1 MFRYLIRADE
11 YRARAAE
18 AALASAATP
27 LAQVR
32 EKHDLAGS
40 PRRPA
45 RGARRRRSRRR
56 RNRRGRGRAV
66 RPRLDQ
72 DCPRSSLLAS
82 TPPFSTFT
90 PRNRMVPP
98 E

>member
-32 EKHDLAGS
+32 EKHDLAVQRWTILAEAEEARAGQ
-40 PRRPA
+40 RAARDAGAVAEDETDADEQYA
-45 RGARRRRSRRR
+45 RG
-56 RNRRGRGRAV
+56 
-66 RPRLDQ
+66 
-72 DCPRSSLLAS
+72 
-82 TPPFSTFT
+82 
-90 PRNRMVPP
+90 
-98 E
+98 